1 MYEAEDAEIYDLVH
15 QGRGKDYAAEAKRL
29 CDVIRSHKPD
39 AKSLLDVAC
48 GTGLHLTHFSREFE
62 EVEGLDRSVDMLTL
76 AQRRLPGVRLNLG
89 DMRSFDLGRTFDAV
103 TCLFASV
110 GHLSTV
116 EELAEALRCF
126 ARHAAEPRGVVV
138 VDPWWFP
145 ETFLPHHVAGDVV
158 TADHRTVARV
168 SHSSLEGRASRMDV
182 HCLIADPMSG
192 VRHLTESTLITLFT
206 RDEYEEAFD
215 RAGLTPTYIE
225 GGLSGRGLFVGV
237 RR

>member
-15 QGRGKDYAAEAKRL
+15 QGRGKDYAAEAEHLRE
-29 CDVIRSHKPD
+29 VIRSHKRD
-39 AKSLLDVAC
+39 ASSLLDVAC
-48 GTGLHLTHFSREFE
+48 GTGLHLAHLSREFD
-62 EVEGLDRSVDMLTL
+62 EVEGLDRSMDMLTR
-76 AQRRLPGVRLNLG
+76 AQRRLPDVRLNLG

-116 EELAEALRCF
+116 AELADTLRCF
-126 ARHAAEPRGVVV
+126 ARHAAERRGVVV
-138 VDPWWFP
+138 IDPWWFP
-145 ETFLPHHVAGDVV
+145 ETFTPHHVAGDVV

-182 HCLIADPMSG
+182 HYLIADPKNG
-192 VRHLTESTLITLFT
+192 VRHLTERTLITLFT
-206 RDEYEEAFD
+206 RDEYEDAFD
-215 RAGLTPTYIE
+215 RAGLTPTYLQ